1 MRLQLS
7 WRGTFNGYI
16 DEMTLWN
23 RSMNQGETRALRF
36 LDRGLNGI
44 VVPRVL
50 FIWSLF
56 LSDRTH
62 GHYVKRFSPARLIAR
77 QR

>member
-1 MRLQLS
+1 MGKQQRDVPPVPREPVRLQLS

-16 DEMTLWN
+16 DELTLWN
-23 RSMNQGETRALRF
+23 RSMSQGETRTLRF

-50 FIWSLF
+50 FF
-56 LSDRTH
+56 
-62 GHYVKRFSPARLIAR
+62 
-77 QR
+77 